1 MADERK
7 NGLSEA
13 LEQGA
18 STAHM
23 IRSAVKAGK
32 AVSGAA
38 KGAAAGPYG
47 AVAGFL
53 WENRQSVCKILA
65 SAIALLMAALR
76 MPTPLQIP
84 TIPF

>member
-47 AVAGFL
+47 AVLETSTGKA
-53 WENRQSVCKILA
+53 EPA
-65 SAIALLMAALR
+65 SG
-76 MPTPLQIP
+76 
-84 TIPF
+84 